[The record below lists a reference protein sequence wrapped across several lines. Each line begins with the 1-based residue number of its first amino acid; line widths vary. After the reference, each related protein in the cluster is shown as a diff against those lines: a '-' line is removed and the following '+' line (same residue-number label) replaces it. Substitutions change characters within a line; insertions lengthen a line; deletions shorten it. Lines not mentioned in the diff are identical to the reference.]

1 MRLTAWAETV
11 FTQSRRKRKS
21 PHERAFLRSPG
32 GRLDRLADQVLIHA
46 GFHVGRGRGWVC
58 DRIRGGLQLRAD
70 LAGRRVAVVDLR
82 VYRNRDLVRQVRAA
96 YDQAGETQATCTDR
110 GVLHADDAPG
120 RVRWRGPAS
129 CSRSQA
135 RDEAGDTQMLPK

>member
-11 FTQSRRKRKS
+11 FTLSRPKTKK
-21 PHERAFLRSPG
+21 PARAGFLRSPG
-32 GRLDRLADQVLIHA
+32 GRLDRLADQVLTHT
-46 GFHVGRGRGWVC
+46 GFHVVRGRGWVC
-58 DRIRGGLQLRAD
+58 ERIRRGLQLRAD

-96 YDQAGETQATCTDR
+96 YDQAGETQAACADR

-120 RVRWRGPAS
+120 RVRRRRSAS
-129 CSRSQA
+129 CSRGQA
-135 RDEAGDTQMLPK
+135 RDESGDAQMLPK